1 MGIILD
7 ITDMKA
13 YMDMEGYLCPD
24 GLLCDA
30 IPDRLIV

>member
-1 MGIILD
+1 MD

-13 YMDMEGYLCPD
+13 YVKMKGYLCPD

-30 IPDRLIV
+30 IPDRLIL